1 MIEYLD
7 LYDLMLV
14 VRVIFVTSVCHP
26 LSHGPPE
33 ILLHPLRYFGGIS
46 IGAGTF
52 GPF

>member
-33 ILLHPLRYFGGIS
+33 ILLHPLRYLSGIGVGT
-46 IGAGTF
+46 GAV